1 MAVVPFPDPQHQHER
16 TRWNE
21 PDDRDAGG
29 KMSFLEHLDEFR
41 RRLIN
46 SLIAV
51 GVGMGISFLFISRI
65 FEFIMVPLQRM
76 LPQGGHLIATEPT
89 EPFMLY
95 LKIALLAGIVIASP
109 AIMLQVWLFVA
120 PGLYANEKRFA
131 APFILLTTIGFV
143 AGAAFSHY
151 IVFPLMWR
159 YFASFQTD
167 YMLFTP
173 KINAVFSLYV
183 RMILAM
189 GLVFEMPT
197 LVFTLARMGVVTA
210 RWLLRNLKYAVLVNF
225 IIAALITPSP
235 DPFSQTMVAG
245 PMCALYLVSILIAWM
260 CGKRR
265 APATT

>member
-1 MAVVPFPDPQHQHER
+1 MPVLPFPDPQNQRDRNH
-16 TRWNE
+16 WNE
-21 PDDRDAGG
+21 PEGRDAGG

-51 GVGMGISFLFISRI
+51 GVGMGISFFFISRI

-76 LPQGGHLIATEPT
+76 LPPGGHLIATEPT

-120 PGLYANEKRFA
+120 PGLYATEKKFA
-131 APFILLTTIGFV
+131 VPFILLTTIGFV
-143 AGAAFSHY
+143 LGAAFSHY

-173 KINAVFSLYV
+173 KIDAVFSLYV
-183 RMILAM
+183 RMMIAL
-189 GLVFEMPT
+189 GIVFEMPT
-197 LVFTLARMGVVTA
+197 VVFALARMGVVTA
-210 RWLLRNLKYAVLVNF
+210 RWLLRNLKYAVLLNF
-225 IIAALITPSP
+225 IIAAVITPSP
-235 DPFSQTMVAG
+235 DPFSQAMVAA
-245 PMCALYLVSILIAWM
+245 PMCGLYLISIVIAWL
-260 CGKRR
+260 CGKPRT
-265 APATT
+265 PAIS

>member
-1 MAVVPFPDPQHQHER
+1 MPVVPFPDPLHQRDR
-16 TRWNE
+16 TRWTE
-21 PDDRDAGG
+21 PEEREAGG

-41 RRLIN
+41 KRLIN

-51 GVGMGISFLFISRI
+51 GIGMGISFFFINRI

-76 LPQGGHLIATEPT
+76 LPEGGHLIATEPT

-120 PGLYANEKRFA
+120 PGLYSNEKRFA
-131 APFILLTTIGFV
+131 VPFILLLTIGFV
-143 AGAAFSHY
+143 LGAAFAHY

-159 YFASFQTD
+159 YFASFQTE

-173 KINAVFSLYV
+173 KIDAVFSLYV
-183 RMILAM
+183 RMMLAM

-197 LVFTLARMGVVTA
+197 VVFALARMGVVTA

-225 IIAALITPSP
+225 IIAAVITPSP

-245 PMCALYLVSILIAWM
+245 PMCGLYLISILIAWT
-260 CGKRR
+260 CGKRHP
-265 APATT
+265 PAEA

>member
-1 MAVVPFPDPQHQHER
+1 MPVVPFPDPQNQRER
-16 TRWNE
+16 PRRSEVDE
-21 PDDRDAGG
+21 PDAGG

-51 GVGMGISFLFISRI
+51 AVGMGISFFFIGRI

-76 LPQGGHLIATEPT
+76 LPAGGHLIATEPT

-95 LKIALLAGIVIASP
+95 LKIGLLAGVVIASP

-120 PGLYANEKRFA
+120 PGLYANEKKFA
-131 APFILLTTIGFV
+131 IPFIFSTTVFFV

-151 IVFPLMWR
+151 IVFPLMWK
-159 YFASFQTD
+159 YFASFQTE

-173 KINAVFSLYV
+173 KIEAVFSLYV
-183 RMILAM
+183 RMMLAM
-189 GLVFEMPT
+189 GIIFQMPT
-197 LVFTLARMGVVTA
+197 VVFALAKMGVVTA
-210 RWLLRNLKYAVLVNF
+210 RWLVRNFKYAVLVNF
-225 IIAALITPSP
+225 IVAAVITPSA
-235 DPFSQTMVAG
+235 DPFSQTMVAA
-245 PMCALYLVSILIAWM
+245 PMCVLYGISIFIAWA

-265 APATT
+265 APAVA